1 MANIS
6 SYTSD
11 ATIDP
16 ADKVI
21 GTDGTNGA
29 DQGKTKNFTV
39 SALTTYVSAQ
49 TLAHPVIL
57 TGLVD
62 ASSDQDAG
70 DNGVPVGGVYQ
81 NSGQLYIRN
90 S

>member
-1 MANIS
+1 MGNIS
-6 SYTSD
+6 LYQTD
-11 ATIDP
+11 GTIDP
-16 ADKVI
+16 NDKII
-21 GTDGTNGA
+21 GTDGTSGA
-29 DQGKTKNFTV
+29 DAGVTKNFSV

-62 ASSDQDAG
+62 ASSDSDAA
-70 DNGVPVGGVYQ
+70 DNGVPVGGVYS
-81 NSGQLYIRN
+81 NSGQLLIRE